1 MAHPIEG
8 ILGVS
13 MDNIHQMVDVNTII
27 GDPIAKGDTTII
39 PISKVSFGFASG
51 GSDLPTQ
58 AAEKFAGG
66 AGAGVTV
73 KPVAFIVIK
82 ADGDVKLLEL
92 GGKSSPLDGVMEALP
107 GFLEKIKASAAEKKA
122 AKEAAKGDK
131 AEKPDAKQIEKAEA
145 KLEKAE
151 AKLSKAEA
159 KAEKTGIRDEA
170 RIAKAAA
177 KVEAA
182 RAEAQ
187 AQLEA
192 ERNEKKDTKE

>member
-8 ILGVS
+8 IMGVS

-27 GDPIAKGDTTII
+27 GDPIIKGDVTII

-82 ADGDVKLLEL
+82 ADGDVKLMEL
-92 GGKSSPLDGVMEALP
+92 GGKSSPVDGVMEALP
-107 GFLEKIKASAAEKKA
+107 GLIDKIKGAVADKKA
-122 AKEAAKGDK
+122 SKST
-131 AEKPDAKQIEKAEA
+131 DAKVEKAEA

-151 AKLSKAEA
+151 AKLEKAEAKLEKAEA

-187 AQLEA
+187 AQIEA
-192 ERNEKKDTKE
+192 EKSKNENKD

>member
-1 MAHPIEG
+1 MANPIEG

-13 MDNIHQMVDVNTII
+13 MKNIREMVDVDTII
-27 GDPIAKGDTTII
+27 GEPIVRGETTII

-51 GSDLPTQ
+51 GTDLPTQ

-92 GGKSSPLDGVMEALP
+92 GSKGSPLDGIMESLP
-107 GFLEKIKASAAEKKA
+107 GVVDKIKSSIAEKKA
-122 AKEAAKGDK
+122 AKGDK
-131 AEKPDAKQIEKAEA
+131 NDDKANAKANAKAEA

-151 AKLSKAEA
+151 AKLAKAEA
-159 KAEKTGIRDEA
+159 KAEAAGEKNEERL
-170 RIAKAAA
+170 AKAAA

-182 RAEAQ
+182 KAQAQ
-187 AQLEA
+187 AQLDA
-192 ERNEKKDTKE
+192 ENSKENPKE

>member
-1 MAHPIEG
+1 MSHPIEG

-13 MDNIHQMVDVNTII
+13 MKNIHEMVDVNTII
-27 GDPIAKGDTTII
+27 GDPIIREETTII

-82 ADGDVKLLEL
+82 SDGDVKLLEL
-92 GGKSSPLDGVMEALP
+92 GGKGSPIDGVMESLP
-107 GFLEKIKASAAEKKA
+107 GIIDKIKNSIAEKKA
-122 AKEAAKGDK
+122 AKGDKGDK
-131 AEKPDAKQIEKAEA
+131 DEKAAAKAEA

-151 AKLSKAEA
+151 AKLAKAEA
-159 KAEKTGIRDEA
+159 KADAANEKSEERL
-170 RIAKAAA
+170 AKAAA

-187 AQLEA
+187 AELEA
-192 ERNEKKDTKE
+192 ENKNKE

>member
-8 ILGVS
+8 IMGVS
-13 MDNIHQMVDVNTII
+13 MENIHQMVDVNTII
-27 GDPIAKGDTTII
+27 GDPIVKGDTTII

-92 GGKSSPLDGVMEALP
+92 GGKASPIEGVMDSLP
-107 GFLEKIKASAAEKKA
+107 GIIDKIKNAVADK
-122 AKEAAKGDK
+122 K
-131 AEKPDAKQIEKAEA
+131 AEKAANPDPKQVEKAEA

-151 AKLSKAEA
+151 AKLEKMEA
-159 KAEKTGIRDEA
+159 KAEKTSVRDEA

-187 AQLEA
+187 AQIAA
-192 ERNEKKDTKE
+192 ENKSEKSE

>member
-1 MAHPIEG
+1 MSHPIEG
-8 ILGVS
+8 IMGVS
-13 MDNIHQMVDVNTII
+13 MENIHQMVDVNTII

-122 AKEAAKGDK
+122 AKEAAK
-131 AEKPDAKQIEKAEA
+131 AENPDPKQTEKAEA

-151 AKLSKAEA
+151 AKLQKAEA

-187 AQLEA
+187 AQIAA
-192 ERNEKKDTKE
+192 EDAEKKDKE